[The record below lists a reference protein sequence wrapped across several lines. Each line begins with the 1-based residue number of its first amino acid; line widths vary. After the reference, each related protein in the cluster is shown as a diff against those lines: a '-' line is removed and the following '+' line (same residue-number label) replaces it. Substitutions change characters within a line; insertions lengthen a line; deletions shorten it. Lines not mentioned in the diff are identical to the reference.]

1 MWVDMN
7 LPSPQIKTALEK
19 KEGNLSSKVMLD
31 KKILVAHTLYILP
44 L

>member
-19 KEGNLSSKVMLD
+19 KEGNLSSKMLD
-31 KKILVAHTLYILP
+31 QKIMVAHTLYILP

>member
-19 KEGNLSSKVMLD
+19 NEGNLSSKMLD